1 MEDENLKRI
10 KYLMEHNLRE
20 GVESDE
26 KVAKIIDELVGKK
39 RIEYLLKRYRVRGL
53 EDWKIFN
60 DVIEGAI
67 KVLKENIPYS

>member
-10 KYLMEHNLRE
+10 KYLMEHKLGE

-26 KVAKIIDELVGKK
+26 KVAKIIEELVGKK

>member
-1 MEDENLKRI
+1 MEDENITRI
-10 KYLMEHNLRE
+10 KHLMEHKLGE

-26 KVAKIIDELVGKK
+26 KVAKIIEELVGKK

>member
-1 MEDENLKRI
+1 MEDENITRI
-10 KYLMEHNLRE
+10 KHLMEHKLGE

-26 KVAKIIDELVGKK
+26 KVTKIIEELVGKK

>member
-26 KVAKIIDELVGKK
+26 KVAKIIEELVGKK
-39 RIEYLLKRYRVRGL
+39 KIEYLLKRYRVRGL

>member
-26 KVAKIIDELVGKK
+26 KVAKIIEALVGKE
-39 RIEYLLKRYRVRGL
+39 RIEYLLKRYRVRGV

>member
-10 KYLMEHNLRE
+10 KYLMEHKLGE

-26 KVAKIIDELVGKK
+26 KVAKIINELVGKK

>member
-1 MEDENLKRI
+1 MEDENIKRI
-10 KYLMEHNLRE
+10 KHLMEHNLGE

-26 KVAKIIDELVGKK
+26 KVSKIIEELVGKK
-39 RIEYLLKRYRVRGL
+39 RIEYLLKRYRVRGAR
-53 EDWKIFN
+53 DWKIFN